1 MAEQVGKSY
10 LLGVKTTCS
19 RSRKGMETEPEIPP
33 PESWLT
39 PCMFRNVKKY
49 DEGDGVCHGGVK

>member
-19 RSRKGMETEPEIPP
+19 PDRKGTEPEPENP
-33 PESWLT
+33 PES
-39 PCMFRNVKKY
+39 
-49 DEGDGVCHGGVK
+49 

>member
-1 MAEQVGKSY
+1 MAEQVGKFY
-10 LLGVKTTCS
+10 LLGVNTTCS
-19 RSRKGMETEPEIPP
+19 RSRRGEPENP

-49 DEGDGVCHGGVK
+49 DEGDGVCHGRVK

>member
-1 MAEQVGKSY
+1 
-10 LLGVKTTCS
+10 
-19 RSRKGMETEPEIPP
+19 METEPEIP

-49 DEGDGVCHGGVK
+49 DELDGVCHSGVK

>member
-19 RSRKGMETEPEIPP
+19 PGRKGMETEPEIP

-49 DEGDGVCHGGVK
+49 DEVDGVCHSGVK

>member
-1 MAEQVGKSY
+1 
-10 LLGVKTTCS
+10 
-19 RSRKGMETEPEIPP
+19 METEPEIP

-49 DEGDGVCHGGVK
+49 DEGDGVCHGRVK

>member
-1 MAEQVGKSY
+1 MADKVGFSY
-10 LLGVKTTCS
+10 LLVPKTTCS
-19 RSRKGMETEPEIPP
+19 PGRKGMETEPENP

-49 DEGDGVCHGGVK
+49 DEVDGVCHSGVK

>member
-1 MAEQVGKSY
+1 MAEQVGKFY
-10 LLGVKTTCS
+10 LLVPKTTCS
-19 RSRKGMETEPEIPP
+19 RSRKGTEPEPENP

-49 DEGDGVCHGGVK
+49 DEVDGVCHSGVK

>member
-1 MAEQVGKSY
+1 MAEQVGKFY

-19 RSRKGMETEPEIPP
+19 RSRKGTEPEPENP
-33 PESWLT
+33 PESWRT

-49 DEGDGVCHGGVK
+49 DEVDGVCHSGVK

>member
-1 MAEQVGKSY
+1 MAEQVGKFY
-10 LLGVKTTCS
+10 LLA
-19 RSRKGMETEPEIPP
+19 EPEGEPETP

-49 DEGDGVCHGGVK
+49 DEGDGVCHSGVK

>member
-33 PESWLT
+33 RVLAHTLHVPK
-39 PCMFRNVKKY
+39 C
-49 DEGDGVCHGGVK
+49 

>member
-10 LLGVKTTCS
+10 LLGAKTTCS

-33 PESWLT
+33 ESWLT
-39 PCMFRNVKKY
+39 PCMFQNVKKY
-49 DEGDGVCHGGVK
+49 DEGDGVCHSGVK

>member
-1 MAEQVGKSY
+1 
-10 LLGVKTTCS
+10 
-19 RSRKGMETEPEIPP
+19 METEPENP

-49 DEGDGVCHGGVK
+49 DELDGECHGGVK

>member
-1 MAEQVGKSY
+1 MVDKVGFSY

-19 RSRKGMETEPEIPP
+19 PGRKSMETEPEIP

-49 DEGDGVCHGGVK
+49 DEGDGVCHSGVK